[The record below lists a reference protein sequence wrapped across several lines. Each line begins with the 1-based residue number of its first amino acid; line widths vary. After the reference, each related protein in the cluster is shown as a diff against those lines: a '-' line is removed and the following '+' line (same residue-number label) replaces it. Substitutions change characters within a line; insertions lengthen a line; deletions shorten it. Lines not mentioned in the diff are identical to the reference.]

1 MSSILLSFL
10 VGETATAAFYFTLEM
25 KQFFKIASIHFPGL
39 TVKSELGEP
48 LNRPLVAGAGNS
60 LPGVDLD
67 AVAAMMKGGSSRGEH
82 S

>member
-1 MSSILLSFL
+1 MSFL
-10 VGETATAAFYFTLEM
+10 VGETAIAAPDLSVKM